1 MVICNEKK
9 HINAHPPTHTLT
21 HTPALLCHTILSAV
35 TCRCNLW
42 RIASCLP
49 IWPVRLRHLDRGEV
63 FFFLFTPSPLR
74 LSHSCSLVLKRVK
87 HLHLLLLQFLA
98 GYAAGEGGRV
108 EGGVLIFPLLA
119 RVFRRSLV
127 TWIETYKSELSSRRF
142 PAVWRLWGMKTSSWW
157 C

>member
-1 MVICNEKK
+1 ME
-9 HINAHPPTHTLT
+9 
-21 HTPALLCHTILSAV
+21 
-35 TCRCNLW
+35 RF
-42 RIASCLP
+42 
-49 IWPVRLRHLDRGEV
+49 

-127 TWIETYKSELSSRRF
+127 T
-142 PAVWRLWGMKTSSWW
+142 
-157 C
+157 

>member
-1 MVICNEKK
+1 MKNCLLS
-9 HINAHPPTHTLT
+9 PDLT
-21 HTPALLCHTILSAV
+21 CQAATPGS
-35 TCRCNLW
+35 W
-42 RIASCLP
+42 R
-49 IWPVRLRHLDRGEV
+49 G

-127 TWIETYKSELSSRRF
+127 T
-142 PAVWRLWGMKTSSWW
+142 
-157 C
+157 